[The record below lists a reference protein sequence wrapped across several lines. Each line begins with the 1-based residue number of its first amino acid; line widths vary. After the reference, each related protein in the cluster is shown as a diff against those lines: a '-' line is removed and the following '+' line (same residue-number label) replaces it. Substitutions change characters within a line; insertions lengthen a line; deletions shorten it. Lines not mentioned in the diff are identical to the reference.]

1 MYKQPA
7 NQTLKVTYT
16 TLEEEVYVLFQHD
29 LTRVWTWYKVTGNVL
44 EKLKSSKEYMDL
56 DEVLQ

>member
-29 LTRVWTWYKVTGNVL
+29 LTRVWTWYKVTGNTL
-44 EKLKSSKEYMDL
+44 DKLKSSKEYVDL
-56 DEVLQ
+56 SEVLQ

>member
-29 LTRVWTWYKVTGNVL
+29 LTRVWTWYKVTGNTL
-44 EKLKSSKEYMDL
+44 DKLKSSKEYMDL